1 MRRSSV
7 RREESFA
14 FRGVICRPKYFRVS
28 KLQRENLKEE
38 GAHNRTQAYSQ
49 GRVLIIE
56 QFPIFSSF
64 LNQIE

>member
-49 GRVLIIE
+49 GRVLIIG